1 MAHNQA
7 HNGPQFRPTMA
18 HGLIPQLYH
27 CQICDGYEGKW
38 DTYTYPESEEA
49 ATTEEGQPERTL
61 TKKEERV
68 EGVGGYV
75 PRIGRSHDS
84 HNQPWYSI
92 NNSDYS

>member
-1 MAHNQA
+1 MATKE
-7 HNGPQFRPTMA
+7 NGTRPHIGRLTEEKSSSW
-18 HGLIPQLYH
+18 IK
-27 CQICDGYEGKW
+27 GK
-38 DTYTYPESEEA
+38 YTQEVYKSESEEA

-61 TKKEERV
+61 TKKEERA